1 MFRITERGASG
12 VAAGEGSIER
22 VSAEEAMLR
31 ANRNALRRYPAP
43 GRDGDRLYPLA
54 SPSVTPGFRIAPTDT
69 VFAIGSCFARN
80 VEKALETAG
89 LRVLSRG
96 FDLGEIGDRLDDAT
110 NFFNKYSIH
119 SVTNEI
125 RWALDRE
132 SFPGE
137 AIFYPLGPD
146 RYLDLQLGVG
156 RLDFPLDTI
165 LAFRHRYLDALAAVA
180 HADVVI
186 LTLGYVETWFD
197 RALGLYLNVAPPA
210 PLIRDQPGRFEF
222 VVLSYN
228 DVLAG
233 LEAFHDLLLRHRTR
247 PLRMLVTVSPVP
259 LLSTFRGVD
268 VLVANA
274 YSKSVQ
280 RAALEEFVKGREG
293 VDYFPSYE
301 FVALSN
307 PTVAWARNDY
317 RHVSQDVINRIMD
330 NVLTNYM
337 GTDSAVPH
345 AGEGAGA
352 LSGKAVLS
360 TLRMMLKLER
370 YDDILTEAEANR
382 SLVDHDADALLIES
396 QAARRLDRHD
406 LAHVAL
412 TRAVEADP
420 SRPDLLERLI
430 VSCRPLRALAEAEA
444 HTRLHRSRFPDRAEF
459 RARLTWLPAAAR

>member
-1 MFRITERGASG
+1 M
-12 VAAGEGSIER
+12 AAGEGSIER
-22 VSAEEAMLR
+22 VPAEDAMLR

-96 FDLGEIGDRLDDAT
+96 FDLGEIGDRLEDAT

-119 SVTNEI
+119 SVTNEV

-137 AIFYPLGPD
+137 AIFYPAGPD

-197 RALGLYLNVAPPA
+197 RTLGLYLNVAPPA

-233 LEAFHDLLLRHRTR
+233 LEAFHALLLRHRTR
-247 PLRMLVTVSPVP
+247 PLADARHRLARAAPLHLPRRRRPRGQRLLEVRPARGARGIREGQGGRRLLPVLRIRGALEPRGRMGAERLPAREP
-259 LLSTFRGVD
+259 GRDQPHHG
-268 VLVANA
+268 
-274 YSKSVQ
+274 Q
-280 RAALEEFVKGREG
+280 RAHELHGRG
-293 VDYFPSYE
+293 RRHRRPQQ
-301 FVALSN
+301 AK
-307 PTVAWARNDY
+307 AR
-317 RHVSQDVINRIMD
+317 
-330 NVLTNYM
+330 
-337 GTDSAVPH
+337 P
-345 AGEGAGA
+345 
-352 LSGKAVLS
+352 
-360 TLRMMLKLER
+360 
-370 YDDILTEAEANR
+370 R
-382 SLVDHDADALLIES
+382 SP
-396 QAARRLDRHD
+396 ARRS
-406 LAHVAL
+406 
-412 TRAVEADP
+412 
-420 SRPDLLERLI
+420 SR
-430 VSCRPLRALAEAEA
+430 
-444 HTRLHRSRFPDRAEF
+444 RSA
-459 RARLTWLPAAAR
+459 

>member
-1 MFRITERGASG
+1 

-22 VSAEEAMLR
+22 VAAEEAILR
-31 ANRNALRRYPAP
+31 ANGNALRRYPAP
-43 GRDGDRLYPLA
+43 GRDGERLYPLA
-54 SPSVTPGFRIAPTDT
+54 SPSVTPSFRIAPTDT

-80 VEKALETAG
+80 IEKVLETAG

-96 FDLGEIGDRLDDAT
+96 PDLGEIGSGRDDAT
-110 NFFNKYSIH
+110 SFFNKYSIQ
-119 SVTNEI
+119 SVNNEL
-125 RWALDRE
+125 RWALDRA

-137 AIFYPLGPD
+137 AILYRVGPN
-146 RYLDLQLGVG
+146 RYFDLQLGMK
-156 RLDFPLDTI
+156 RLDFPLPTI
-165 LAFRHRYLDALAAVA
+165 VAFRQRYLDALAAVA
-180 HADVVI
+180 EADVVI

-197 RALGLYLNVAPPA
+197 RALELYLNVAPPPA
-210 PLIRDQPGRFEF
+210 LIAAEPGRFEF
-222 VVLSYN
+222 VVLSYS

-233 LEAFHDLLLRHRTR
+233 LETFHDLLLRHRMR

-259 LLSTFRGVD
+259 LNSTFRGMD

-280 RAALEEFVKGREG
+280 RAALEEFVKGRER

-317 RHVSQDVINRIMD
+317 RHVSPDVVNRIMD

-337 GTDSAVPH
+337 GWDSGAASL
-345 AGEGAGA
+345 AGESQIA
-352 LSGKAVLS
+352 LSAKAVLS

-370 YDDILTEAEANR
+370 FEEIIAEAAANR
-382 SLVDHDADALLIES
+382 AFVDKDADALLIEA

-406 LAHVAL
+406 LAHAAL
-412 TRAVEADP
+412 TRAVAAEPA
-420 SRPDLLERLI
+420 RADLLERLI
-430 VSCRPLRALAEAEA
+430 LSCRRLRALSEAEDLS
-444 HTRLHRSRFPDRAEF
+444 RIHRSRFPERSEF
-459 RARLTWLPAAAR
+459 RTRLKWLPAGSR